1 MTRRSLWL
9 GLMTLGAALAPGPQ
23 EAPPPPPAPQDP
35 ASLAD
40 VRAQAGAKAFDLTWL
55 YYSEKRVDSEKV
67 YRWSRRLLE
76 AQRDASVDKPG
87 HVSACEAH
95 LERIKKLEAKI
106 QRIRRIGF
114 GDSLDVLEVDYYRK
128 EADFWLA
135 QARASRS
142 GNDRVDR
149 P

>member
-1 MTRRSLWL
+1 MTRGSLWF
-9 GLMTLGAALAPGPQ
+9 GLMTLGVALAPGPQ
-23 EAPPPPPAPQDP
+23 EAPPPPPGPQDP

-40 VRAQAGAKAFDLTWL
+40 VRVQAGAKAFDLTWL

-76 AQRDASVDKPG
+76 AQRDASVDKLG
-87 HVSACEAH
+87 HVAACEAH
-95 LERIKKLEAKI
+95 LERIRKLQAKI

-114 GDSLDVLEVDYYRK
+114 GDSLDVLEVEYYRK

-135 QARASRS
+135 QARASR
-142 GNDRVDR
+142 
-149 P
+149 